1 MAIRAG
7 AKRRIEGDVVLAVKE
22 RSSFEDDMSID
33 FS

>member
-7 AKRRIEGDVVLAVKE
+7 AKRRIEGKAVLAVEE
-22 RSSFEDDMSID
+22 RSSVVDDMSID